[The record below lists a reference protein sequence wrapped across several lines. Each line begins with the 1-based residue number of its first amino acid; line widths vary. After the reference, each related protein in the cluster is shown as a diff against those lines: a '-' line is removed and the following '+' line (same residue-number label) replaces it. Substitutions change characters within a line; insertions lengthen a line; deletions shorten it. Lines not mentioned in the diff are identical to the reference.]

1 MGKELTMPYTTLIS
15 VPDLARHLESPDW
28 LVIDCRFDLANTE
41 LGRTAYRESHM
52 PGAIYAHLD
61 EDLSAPVIPGVTGR
75 HPLPSIEKFAETLSR
90 WGVDERVQVVAYD
103 DKGGMF
109 AARLWWML
117 RWTGHEK
124 AAVLD
129 GGWRLWL
136 AAGHPVSADIPVR
149 SPRTFTPKPLPH
161 LEASVDEVVAALGNP
176 AVRLLDARGAD
187 RFRGEN
193 ETIDPKAGHIPGAV
207 SAPFMENLAPD
218 GLFLDQETL
227 RTRFHALLGNTQASD
242 TIVYCGSGVTATHN
256 VLAMLHAGLGDARLY
271 AGSWSHW
278 ITDPNRPIATG
289 EE

>member
-1 MGKELTMPYTTLIS
+1 MPYTTLIS
-15 VPDLARHLESPDW
+15 IPDLARNLNSPDW
-28 LVIDCRFDLANTE
+28 LVVDCRFDLANTE
-41 LGRTAYRESHM
+41 LGRAAYRDSHI
-52 PGAIYAHLD
+52 PGAVYAHLD

-75 HPLPSIEKFAETLSR
+75 HPLPSIERFVETLSR

-117 RWTGHEK
+117 RWMGHDK
-124 AAVLD
+124 VAVLD
-129 GGWRLWL
+129 GGWRHWL
-136 AAGHPVSADIPVR
+136 AAGHPASADIPER
-149 SPRTFTPKPLPH
+149 TPRTFTPQPRQC

-176 AVRLLDARGAD
+176 AVTLLDARGAD

-193 ETIDPKAGHIPGAV
+193 ETIDPKAGHFPGAI
-207 SAPFMENLAPD
+207 SAPFMGNLTPD
-218 GLFLDQETL
+218 GLFLDQEAL
-227 RTRFHALLGNTQASD
+227 RTRFRALLGGSQSSD
-242 TIVYCGSGVTATHN
+242 TICYCGSGVTAAHN

-278 ITDPNRPIATG
+278 ITDPNRPVATG